1 MQFGIFTVGDIT
13 TDPATGKAPSEHQRI
28 KNTVEMA
35 VLAEQAGLD
44 FFATGEHHNPPFA
57 PSSPTTLLA
66 NIAARTD
73 TLLLTT
79 ATTLITTND
88 PVRLAEEYA
97 YLQHLSDGRVD
108 LMMGRG
114 NTGPVYPWFG
124 KDIRKGISLAVENY
138 DLLRRLWR
146 ETNVDWE
153 GEFRTA
159 LQDFTSMPRPL
170 DGVPPFVWH
179 ASIRSPQIAEQA
191 AYYGDGYLH
200 NNIFWPI
207 DHVKKMVDLYRERFA
222 FYGHGKPEQAIVGLG
237 GQIFAARSEAEA
249 IERYTP
255 LLPQHLRL
263 PGGVAGGD
271 DTAHASRSRHARA
284 DRGEVPDL
292 PGCDRRLPASG
303 LQPGPG
309 RRPAQGDHEADR
321 VPGLRDRPGAARRA
335 GARQVQECSG
345 CTDPPAPPGFA
356 GGDRASG

>member
-1 MQFGIFTVGDIT
+1 MQFGILTVGDIT

-73 TLLLTT
+73 KLLLTT

-97 YLQHLSDGRVD
+97 YLQHLADGRVD

-146 ETNVDWE
+146 
-153 GEFRTA
+153 
-159 LQDFTSMPRPL
+159 
-170 DGVPPFVWH
+170 
-179 ASIRSPQIAEQA
+179 
-191 AYYGDGYLH
+191 
-200 NNIFWPI
+200 
-207 DHVKKMVDLYRERFA
+207 
-222 FYGHGKPEQAIVGLG
+222 
-237 GQIFAARSEAEA
+237 
-249 IERYTP
+249 
-255 LLPQHLRL
+255 
-263 PGGVAGGD
+263 
-271 DTAHASRSRHARA
+271 
-284 DRGEVPDL
+284 
-292 PGCDRRLPASG
+292 
-303 LQPGPG
+303 
-309 RRPAQGDHEADR
+309 
-321 VPGLRDRPGAARRA
+321 
-335 GARQVQECSG
+335 
-345 CTDPPAPPGFA
+345 
-356 GGDRASG
+356 